1 MTVITISRELGSEGD
16 SIANLVSKT
25 LNYRF
30 IDKVFVGNVLSQY
43 GLVEFDTEYDTLPS
57 FWEKFNAQ
65 KEERR
70 EMMVDL
76 LNQVIRAVAQ
86 QGDVIILGRSGFAI
100 LNNYFDVLNL
110 RIQAPFNLRMKRI
123 MVRKNIT
130 AFEAEKLVRKGDKL
144 RSSFIKS
151 FYGVNWDISSPF
163 DLIID
168 TGKVPPDI
176 GAKCIVVIVKA
187 LKERDILGETS
198 TSDIQVDPILKIAVS
213 SELAKLDG
221 AY

>member
-16 SIANLVSKT
+16 SIAKLVSQS
-25 LNYRF
+25 LHYRF
-30 IDKVFVGNVLSQY
+30 VDKVFVGNVLSQY

-100 LNNYFDVLNL
+100 LGNYIDVLNL
-110 RIQAPFNLRMKRI
+110 RIQAPFNLRIKRMI
-123 MVRKNIT
+123 DRKNIT
-130 AFEAEKLVRKGDKL
+130 AFEAEKLVRKGDKV

-163 DLIID
+163 DVIIN
-168 TGKVPPDI
+168 TGKIPLDVA
-176 GAKCIVVIVKA
+176 AKCIVDFVKA
-187 LKERDILGETS
+187 LEERDIFGKTT
-198 TSDIQVDPILKIAVS
+198 TSDIQVDPILHKAVS

-221 AY
+221 IY